1 MNKNTQIDTKKQP
14 SLFPLGGMGTDC
26 ITFAENGIIK
36 TPYIFNKDKA
46 SGSISFFAV
55 KAEKDGVFE
64 DARLVCSENISEIDE
79 YIPHFTNTEIHSRF
93 PYIEKSFSCESF
105 PGKVKLTA
113 FNPFI
118 PFNDS
123 DSSIPAAFFEFEIE
137 NTADRNIDY
146 TICGV
151 FENPFE
157 NGKNTFDGDIHTE
170 SKGIRM
176 YSLEDIADDGSLDST
191 VNAKNLYIST
201 DFEDVSYQEYLKNG
215 SFTDKMTAFCDD
227 FIKNPSFK
235 NRSYKDCGFCNSG
248 LIAAHLNLNPSEK
261 KKVRFVISWY
271 MRYISENDKN
281 LSDDKNR
288 NFKRNYYCRYFSNS
302 TECAAYC
309 YTHWERLKKE
319 TDLFSDTLYSSTLEP
334 EILECITSNLWVLK
348 SPFNMRDKDGNII
361 NYKNGNEGCIYNYE
375 YAICH
380 LFPKIARS
388 MRKIEFLV
396 CMNENGALSPVTP
409 YPLSTKPSDFTPFVD
424 TQLGSIIKA
433 YREFKLS
440 GDTNWL
446 KKIWPYAKHCLDF
459 AFLKNMWDS
468 DRLGILAG
476 SQNTA
481 SGVLSSPNAYTQG
494 LYAAALLCAADMASI
509 LKEKD
514 IANEYASIAN
524 KAVQYL
530 NTSLLNDRP
539 CLLREDTADF
549 SFIGQWH
556 GNNLGLSKIFEEEK
570 LLTALDTICDKA
582 FCGNRKAELFGY
594 EYPYIYLLLQNGR
607 IDSALELL
615 RKTNN
620 LNKNG
625 NYDTKLLSSYTL
637 INAATG
643 LSYDMYKESIS
654 FDPILSFSQKGYF
667 NCFFAAGE
675 AFGTIEIGPR
685 YIEMKLLS
693 GQFKLRRFG
702 LFKEPK
708 VVYYG
713 GRKFDF
719 KADGNTAVFDVSLIC
734 NKEKSIQVIF
744 D

>member
-1 MNKNTQIDTKKQP
+1 MNKITQIDTKKRKL
-14 SLFPLGGMGTDC
+14 LFPLGGIGTDC
-26 ITFAENGIIK
+26 ITLTENGIIK
-36 TPYIFNKDKA
+36 APDIFNNKKD
-46 SGSISFFAV
+46 SDSISFFAV

-64 DARLVCSENISEIDE
+64 DARLVCCESISDIEE
-79 YIPHFTNTEIHSRF
+79 YIPHFTNTETHLRF
-93 PYIEKSFSCESF
+93 PYIEKCFSCESF

-137 NTADRNIDY
+137 NTTDKNIDY

-170 SKGIRM
+170 AKGIRM
-176 YSLEDIADDGSLDST
+176 YSFDDITDDGTLDSPA
-191 VNAKNLYIST
+191 NAKNLYIST
-201 DFEDVSYQEYLKNG
+201 DFEDVSYQEYLKRG
-215 SFTDKMTAFCDD
+215 SFADKMDAFRND
-227 FIKNPSFK
+227 FTKNPSFK
-235 NRSYKDCGFCNSG
+235 NRSYKDCGFCDSG
-248 LIAAHLNLNPSEK
+248 LIAAHLNLNPAEK
-261 KKVRFVISWY
+261 KRVRFVISWY
-271 MRYISENDKN
+271 MRYVSENEKN

-288 NFKRNYYCRYFSNS
+288 NSKRNYYCRYFSNS

-309 YTHWERLKKE
+309 YTHWDRLKKE

-334 EILECITSNLWVLK
+334 EILECITSNLCALK
-348 SPFNMRDKDGNII
+348 SPFIMRDKDGNII
-361 NYKNGNEGCIYNYE
+361 DYKNGNDGNIYNYE
-375 YAICH
+375 YTLCH
-380 LFPKIARS
+380 LFPKLARG
-388 MRKIEFLV
+388 MRKTEFLV

-409 YPLSTKPSDFTPFVD
+409 YPLGTKPYDFTPFAD

-433 YREFKLS
+433 YREFKMC
-440 GDTNWL
+440 GDIAWL

-459 AFLKNMWDS
+459 AFSQNMWDP
-468 DRLGILAG
+468 DRLGVFAGCQKTACGIL
-476 SQNTA
+476 SH
-481 SGVLSSPNAYTQG
+481 PNAYTQG

-514 IANEYASIAN
+514 IANEYALIAD

-530 NTSLLNDRP
+530 NTSLLSDSNFSST
-539 CLLREDTADF
+539 EDIADF
-549 SFIGQWH
+549 AFIGQWH
-556 GNNLGLSKIFEEEK
+556 GNNIGFSEIFEKEK
-570 LLTALDTICDKA
+570 LLSALDTICDKA
-582 FCGNRKAELFGY
+582 FCADRKTELCGY
-594 EYPYIYLLLQNGR
+594 EYPYICLLLQSGR
-607 IDSALELL
+607 LDSALEHL
-615 RKTNN
+615 RKINEA
-620 LNKNG
+620 NKSG
-625 NYDTKLLSSYTL
+625 SYDMRSLSSYTL

-643 LSYDMYKESIS
+643 LLYDMYKESIS
-654 FDPILSFSQKGYF
+654 FEPILSFSQKGYF

-675 AFGTIEIGPR
+675 AFGTIEVGPR